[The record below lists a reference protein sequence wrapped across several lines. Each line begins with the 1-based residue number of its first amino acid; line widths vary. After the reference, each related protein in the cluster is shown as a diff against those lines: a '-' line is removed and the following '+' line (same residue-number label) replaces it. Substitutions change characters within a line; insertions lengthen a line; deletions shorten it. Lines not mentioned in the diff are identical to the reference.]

1 MNEKNIISALNS
13 LDDRFLL
20 EASPVSGRGIH
31 LSKKAA
37 ALLIA
42 AAVAAGASV
51 TAAAVH
57 HFRIGKS
64 VTQLYTGDISESDID
79 KLSSTTEAWRGS
91 IINETFKDVD
101 FTVDCVTH
109 DLYTDHI
116 WITAAKTD
124 GSGFECEEG
133 DTYFLALDFEYYHN
147 LSSGRDYDPETE
159 GIYWTNNRLIT
170 CTPQEDGTLS
180 IKLDVESFDEPLEG
194 IYTGFGDIIKI
205 HDPYHEKWIADEE
218 ETERFFGSLYDKRLE
233 LQINHMDIKLR
244 EDTEASPESYI
255 HILMCHERDD
265 ERFDDIKARYDKWL
279 SEYIDMYTSYTDE
292 IYKGELILKTDTV
305 QKDFIKINDEERD
318 ISLSAINLDA
328 RLPQE
333 VFESINGLEY
343 DMTLGE
349 TKFYTGA
356 EVTFT
361 YKDGSSELISSGRDT
376 DENGNEF
383 DYSVISLEPDTDG
396 SVMHISLTF
405 ERPVDPYE
413 VAAVSVNGTDIMTF
427 E

>member
-1 MNEKNIISALNS
+1 MNEKNILNAID
-13 LDDRFLL
+13 LIDDELLL
-20 EASPVSGRGIH
+20 EGGSSKARRIV
-31 LSKKAA
+31 LSKRTA

-42 AAVAAGASV
+42 ASITVTGAI
-51 TAAAVH
+51 TAAAVQH
-57 HFRIGKS
+57 WRIGRS
-64 VTQLYTGDISESDID
+64 VSQLYGSEVSDSD
-79 KLSSTTEAWRGS
+79 LEKLSSTTEMFTGS
-91 IINETFKDVD
+91 VVRETFDDID

-109 DLYTDHI
+109 DINADHI

-244 EDTEASPESYI
+244 EDIEASPESYI
-255 HILMCHERDD
+255 HILMCLERDD

-376 DENGNEF
+376 DEDGNEF